1 MIDNGGGEDM
11 IKKIILIVVSVGVG
25 SFISNILEKTEIN
38 VWLARGIGAL
48 VAVIIGL
55 LLYYLLIKKS

>member
-1 MIDNGGGEDM
+1 MEVGESM
-11 IKKIILIVVSVGVG
+11 IKKIVLLVVSVGVG
-25 SFISNILEKTEIN
+25 SFVSEILEKTDIN

-48 VAVIIGL
+48 VTVIIAL